1 MSFLLKSGAVV
12 ILAGAATV
20 LGGHVLA
27 GSGGYSPV
35 ASNQIMAPFAG
46 LVSLVGNA
54 ATSTSGAAASP
65 LDRTFNAKRVH
76 LDKVVGQVELVLSQP
91 GPARVQAWGKAETM
105 KELQVK
111 IVGDELVLRIPM
123 NATPEKS
130 TSGKTLVVAS
140 TYGNK
145 EVGAKFNAM
154 MEMGAS
160 RPWPEALEAFTPFVA
175 PPLENFVDYSAEA
188 RVRAVEIQIKK
199 GNKDKA
205 FRLVKDTVS
214 RMYKLSSH
222 PVGGP
227 HILRAKDLYKTLRDE
242 LKKPAEPDEGLWGIK

>member
-1 MSFLLKSGAVV
+1 
-12 ILAGAATV
+12 
-20 LGGHVLA
+20 LGR
-27 GSGGYSPV
+27 SYE
-35 ASNQIMAPFAG
+35 
-46 LVSLVGNA
+46 
-54 ATSTSGAAASP
+54 
-65 LDRTFNAKRVH
+65 
-76 LDKVVGQVELVLSQP
+76 EL
-91 GPARVQAWGKAETM
+91 GKP
-105 KELQVK
+105 
-111 IVGDELVLRIPM
+111 D
-123 NATPEKS
+123 
-130 TSGKTLVVAS
+130 
-140 TYGNK
+140 
-145 EVGAKFNAM
+145 
-154 MEMGAS
+154 
-160 RPWPEALEAFTPFVA
+160 EALEAFTPFVA